1 MIDLGLVSTDE
12 LLIEVMKRF
21 DSSIFAGHK
30 NLADQGP
37 MKTVRSRY
45 RRWNGDRSV
54 CSGLCFE
61 VSLCC
66 ATDQLNG
73 EAPGQ
78 DDLI

>member
-1 MIDLGLVSTDE
+1 MVDLTLVPTEQLMMEMFS
-12 LLIEVMKRF
+12 RY
-21 DSSIFAGHK
+21 DSAVFAGHK
-30 NLADQGP
+30 VLADKGSRGSLKQ
-37 MKTVRSRY
+37 RY

-73 EAPGQ
+73 EKPGM
-78 DDLI
+78 DD